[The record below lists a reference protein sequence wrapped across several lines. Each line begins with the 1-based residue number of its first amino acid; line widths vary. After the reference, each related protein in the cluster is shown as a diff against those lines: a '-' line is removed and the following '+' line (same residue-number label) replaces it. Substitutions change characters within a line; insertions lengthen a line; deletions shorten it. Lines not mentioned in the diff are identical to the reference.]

1 MPPTTINIS
10 LISQN
15 LSPDALWNSLIEGLR
30 SPTFAIHM
38 SRALAKNKGE
48 DSATLM
54 LPVHD

>member
-10 LISQN
+10 LTSQN
-15 LSPDALWNSLIEGLR
+15 LSPDALWNSLIEGLK

-38 SRALAKNKGE
+38 SRALEKNKGGE
-48 DSATLM
+48 SVTLM